1 MANDKKP
8 PKRRIDDPAS
18 IAEAVIASG
27 KIVRPPSDMPLNTPE
42 LVIFAELCNEFSK
55 SEITPHKIRL
65 VAMLS
70 QMMHSRD
77 QEREMLQTEGSVVT
91 NSRGNLVTNP
101 RARIVNTLNSSI
113 LTLRRSLGIH
123 ARDLAG
129 GDNRRVGLRRAHQKV
144 YETMLDDDDD
154 GLLARPDALTDAG
167 GGHDDS

>member
-1 MANDKKP
+1 MASDKKP
-8 PKRRIDDPAS
+8 PKRRIDNPAS

-27 KIVRPPSDMPLNTPE
+27 KIVRPPSDMSLNTPE

-77 QEREMLQTEGSVVT
+77 QERATLQREGSVVT
-91 NSRGNLVTNP
+91 NSRGNLATNP
-101 RARIVNTLNSSI
+101 RARVVNTLNSSI

-144 YETMLDDDDD
+144 YETMLDGDDD
-154 GLLARPDALTDAG
+154 GLLARPNLAELAEE
-167 GGHDDS
+167 DDNDS